1 MRFPVGNDTQDFK
14 RNWYNAQGYGVK
26 TSYGYH
32 EGDDF
37 NLKTGGDSDL
47 GQPIFS
53 IADGEVSSIHSHAT
67 GFGLHIHIYHPEHK
81 VWSHYAHL
89 KEAFVTVGQQVKE
102 GQKIATLGK
111 SGTQSAHLHFAIKNQ
126 PTGIDGV
133 AKTLQDLWK
142 WENPTTFIEQHLH
155 TTMPDELQTILNKY
169 AVKTAQELM
178 SMFDKELSFL
188 KDERDK
194 NKALKEVN
202 KKQLEDHNRFIE
214 RVAELIGSPKDETS
228 IIEFCSRF
236 NSSLDEALEYKDKWE
251 REVQAHKE
259 TFLKHSDELDKFNK
273 LIHTI
278 EDEFEVKIEQLQ
290 DEHERAIKHLQDQLS
305 QAQANAQI
313 ANDALSTATK
323 FSQFWKWVVSLK
335 GKK

>member
-1 MRFPVGNDTQDFK
+1 MTLDQFIAKYKGKFVEYHSYNPNAKNQCVDLANQYIVEVLGLPAIIGTNAQDFPSK
-14 RNWYNAQGYGVK
+14 KGNNFTWIPNTPDGLPNKGDLMIFKSSDGVGHI
-26 TSYGYH
+26 SIFI
-32 EGDDF
+32 EG
-37 NLKTGGDSDL
+37 NLSL
-47 GQPIFS
+47 F
-53 IADGEVSSIHSHAT
+53 
-67 GFGLHIHIYHPEHK
+67 
-81 VWSHYAHL
+81 
-89 KEAFVTVGQQVKE
+89 
-102 GQKIATLGK
+102 K
-111 SGTQSAHLHFAIKNQ
+111 SFDQNY
-126 PTGIDGV
+126 PTGSACSV
-133 AKTLQDLWK
+133 V
-142 WENPTTFIEQHLH
+142 QHNYRNVLGWLRPLLSNQE
-155 TTMPDELQTILNKY
+155 TMPDELQTILNKY

-188 KDERDK
+188 KDEREK

-202 KKQLEDHNRFIE
+202 KKQLEDHTRFIE

-259 TFLKHSDELDKFNK
+259 TVLKHSDELGKFDE

-313 ANDALSTATK
+313 ANEALHTATK
-323 FSQFWKWVVSLK
+323 FAALWKWVVSLGK
-335 GKK
+335 GS